1 MKKMCVI
8 LLFGLLVGCVMD
20 EGKEFSLVV
29 KIENPGKGERL
40 FVRYVDDR
48 DSVRIDTAEYA
59 DGVFVVKGRV
69 DYPRRALMLVNKGIT
84 SKDFFEVFGTSVFLE
99 AGRVTVEAGRELR
112 GAKVGGTPANEDL
125 QELNDS
131 LCFYTEW
138 EPTYKERFGRYY
150 RNRENDSLGM
160 LNREYACYRER
171 KREVEM
177 AFFHAHPGSVV
188 SLDWLSRSFNI
199 PRQKS
204 EVEGLFASLT
214 ENLRQSA
221 AGRKFAA
228 RLEAIPSVEVGR
240 QAPDFTAEDKDG
252 NRIALSDFRGQ
263 CVLLDFWASWCGPC
277 RAENPNVLKAYNR
290 FKDNSFTVVGYSLDS
305 SREAWMRAVA
315 TDDLPWTQLIG
326 GQGLD
331 GGVEKMY
338 GVTGIPSNFLID
350 PAGKIVAIDLRGE
363 RLMEVLESILID
375 S

>member
-8 LLFGLLVGCVMD
+8 LLLGLLAGCVTD

-48 DSVRIDTAEYA
+48 DNVRIDSAEYA
-59 DGVFVVKGRV
+59 EGVFVVKGRV
-69 DYPRRALMLVNKGIT
+69 DYPRRALMLVNEGIT
-84 SKDFFEVFGTSVFLE
+84 SKDFFEVFGTAVFLE
-99 AGRVTVEAGRELR
+99 AGCVTVEAGRELR

-131 LCFYTEW
+131 LRFYTEW

-150 RNRENDSLGM
+150 RNQEGDSLGM
-160 LNREYACYRER
+160 LNREYARYRER

-177 AFFHAHPGSVV
+177 AFFHAHPGSAV

-199 PRQKS
+199 SRQKS

-228 RLEAIPSVEVGR
+228 RLEATPSVEVGR

-263 CVLLDFWASWCGPC
+263 YVLLDFWASWCGPC
-277 RAENPNVLKAYNR
+277 RAENPNVLKAYDR
-290 FKDNSFTVVGYSLDS
+290 FKDKGFTVVAYSLDS

-315 TDDLPWTQLIG
+315 MDGLPWTQLIG

-350 PAGKIVAIDLRGE
+350 PVGKIVAVDLRGE